1 MSDIKERLDKVRALI
16 QEPEFLEGK
25 GLSNEV
31 NIRIF
36 CYEPEN
42 EMVVRHF
49 VNQLE
54 TDQFLDCHLIVCNL
68 YKTFLSICDDMD
80 ITDAIPDMEEADG
93 SAYLLEQ
100 LNSAIGN
107 GEFIDKIQYEPH
119 EPGDVL
125 MLTGV
130 GEVFPFM
137 RIHTLLEALQPYFSD
152 VPLFFAVSV
161 IFTLCQA
168 VAGFICCTDTGI
180 DIYTVQCV
188 TQNSQC
194 QVSLNVCM
202 LRNCSAISF
211 TDCCY
216 SIAVCIITEGRNF
229 VVFCPCIEH

>member
-1 MSDIKERLDKVRALI
+1 MSEIKERLDKVRALI

-125 MLTGV
+125 VLTGV
-130 GEVFPFM
+130 EHVNR
-137 RIHTLLEALQPYFSD
+137 RIIKKKITKGVEIYVRKVA
-152 VPLFFAVSV
+152 PLGDPVEVSV
-161 IFTLCQA
+161 RGYEL
-168 VAGFICCTDTGI
+168 
-180 DIYTVQCV
+180 
-188 TQNSQC
+188 
-194 QVSLNVCM
+194 SLRKADAEM
-202 LRNCSAISF
+202 
-211 TDCCY
+211 
-216 SIAVCIITEGRNF
+216 
-229 VVFCPCIEH
+229 IEVE